1 MLTPELIADII
12 VLAAIGVFDLYQNQE
27 KTQAT
32 QTFGLSITSTIDNV
46 RVGGRY
52 KGILRSSLGEES
64 TVLSRFNNEFG
75 VNVNWDPNK

>member
-1 MLTPELIADII
+1 MLPPFQS
-12 VLAAIGVFDLYQNQE
+12 VFDLCQNE
-27 KTQAT
+27 AKTQST

-52 KGILRSSLGEES
+52 KGILRSSLGEEI
-64 TVLSRFNNEFG
+64 TVPLRFNNEFG